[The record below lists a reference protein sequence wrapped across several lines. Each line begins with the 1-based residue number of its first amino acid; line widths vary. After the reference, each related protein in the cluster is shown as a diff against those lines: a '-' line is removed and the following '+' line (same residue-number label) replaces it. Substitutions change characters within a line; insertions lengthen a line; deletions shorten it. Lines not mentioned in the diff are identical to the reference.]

1 MKRLIII
8 GAGGMGRE
16 VLQCAKQINQVEKR
30 WNIAGFLDP
39 DEEALR
45 GKKCEYTV
53 IGDDYDYEIQAEDEF
68 ICAAGDG
75 VLRAKL
81 TERLKSR
88 GAKFT
93 TLVHP
98 SALIADTAE
107 IGEGTIIFA
116 NSIVSDNV
124 KIGEGCFINYQS
136 SVGHDVVM
144 EDYCTIFSKCVI
156 CGACRIGT
164 GVTMGT
170 ASNIVPGI
178 TVSENA
184 YICAGSTVMRNLR
197 RNARVIGVPAGPMRI
212 GGK

>member
-16 VLQCAKQINQVEKR
+16 VLQCAKQINEFEKR
-30 WNIAGFLDP
+30 WDIAGFLDP
-39 DEEALR
+39 DRDALR

-53 IGDDYDYEIQAEDEF
+53 IGNDYDYEIQVEDEF
-68 ICAAGDG
+68 VCAAGDG

-81 TERLKSR
+81 IERLKSR

-116 NSIVSDNV
+116 NAIVSDNV
-124 KIGEGCFINYQS
+124 KIGTGCFINYQS
-136 SVGHDVVM
+136 LIGHDVIM
-144 EDYCTIFSKCVI
+144 EDYCTIFSNCVI
-156 CGACRIGT
+156 CGACRLKT
-164 GVTMGT
+164 NVTMGT
-170 ASNIVPGI
+170 ASNIIPGI
-178 TVSENA
+178 TASENA
-184 YICAGSTVMRNLR
+184 YICAGSTVMRNVR
-197 RNARVIGVPAGPMRI
+197 KDARVIGVPAGPMRI
-212 GGK
+212 RG